1 MKKLD
6 NDLLDKLIGDIAQ
19 RTIQSGEEILTNLSQ
34 TERIEYVC
42 RAYTE
47 ILSVLIVAAPSNEV
61 QNVCNN
67 ICQFLQA
74 SVSRNIQLS
83 EAFGFNLNHSSLQEA
98 FEDKQIFITKKV
110 GQA

>member
-6 NDLLDKLIGDIAQ
+6 NDLLDKLISDIAQ
-19 RTIQSGEEILTNLSQ
+19 RTIQSGEEILTNQSQ

-47 ILSVLIVAAPSNEV
+47 ILSVLIVAAPKEEV
-61 QNVCNN
+61 EKVCNN

-74 SVSRNIQLS
+74 AVSRNIQFS
-83 EAFGFNLNHSSLQEA
+83 KSFGFELNHSSLQEV